1 MCRYSSQQMAAN
13 HEHEFVLGHQE
24 QVFSRSWWQA
34 PANQGQK
41 FALCR
46 SSQVFSSF
54 HGPQASRRQF
64 ILVQSFQGLRASR
77 SQFAFP
83 QSLSQFPRPTSKQ
96 APVRFS
102 SKFLHGYS

>member
-13 HEHEFVLGHQE
+13 QEHEFVLGHQE

-46 SSQVFSSF
+46 SWQVFSSF
-54 HGPQASRRQF
+54 HGPQASRCQFVLVQSFHGPQGRRCQF
-64 ILVQSFQGLRASR
+64 ILVQR
-77 SQFAFP
+77 
-83 QSLSQFPRPTSKQ
+83 
-96 APVRFS
+96 
-102 SKFLHGYS
+102 